1 MFKSLSFVTAA
12 SATAFAAAVATAVSS
27 NSGSGEKLNNGDSL
41 LGFFQY
47 DQYMGDLSKAASSA
61 VESFLAIKPMF
72 DLKPIDSTSTRNE
85 SYTHIFGFEKVFESH
100 EYVNQINEWMRKNWK
115 ISITMALV
123 YLVLV
128 FLGQV
133 YMRSRPKYELRIPL
147 VIWNLFLAGFSILG
161 TIRVW
166 PDLLY
171 SLSKDGF
178 LHSVCDNSYAY
189 GITGFWAYMFI
200 LSKVPELIDTM
211 FIVLRKQ
218 ELIFLHWYHHA
229 TVLVYCWYSYKDLT
243 ASGRWFM
250 SMNYSIHAL
259 MYSYYA
265 CKAMRIRVPIFIS
278 QIITTGQLLQMVIGC
293 YLNYVAWQTKLN
305 SPHVKCEISEDNI
318 KYSFIMYFSY
328 FILFFN
334 FFYNAYIVRPKR
346 ATKKA
351 AQMTDENGKSVH
363 DNNKIPQ
370 NPGDH
375 NNKKVD

>member
-1 MFKSLSFVTAA
+1 MFKSLSFVAAA

-27 NSGSGEKLNNGDSL
+27 NSGSGEKLNNADSL
-41 LGFFQY
+41 FSFLHY
-47 DQYMGDLSKAASSA
+47 DEYMGDLSKAASSA

-72 DLKPIDSTSTRNE
+72 DLKPIDSTSTLNE
-85 SYTHIFGFEKVFESH
+85 TYTHIFGFEKLFESH
-100 EYVNQINEWMRKNWK
+100 EYVNQINIWMRKNWK
-115 ISITMALV
+115 LSITLALV
-123 YLVLV
+123 YVTLV
-128 FLGQV
+128 FLGQAF
-133 YMRSRPKYELRIPL
+133 MRSRPRYELRLPL

-178 LHSVCDNSYAY
+178 LHTVCDNRYAY

-200 LSKVPELIDTM
+200 ISKVPELIDTM

-229 TVLVYCWYSYKDLT
+229 TVLVYCWYSYADFT

-250 SMNYSIHAL
+250 SMNYLIHAI

-265 CKAMRIRVPIFIS
+265 CKAMRIRVPKFIS
-278 QIITTGQLLQMVIGC
+278 QIITTGQLVQMVIGC

-305 SPHVKCEISEDNI
+305 SPNIACQISENNI

-334 FFYNAYIVRPKR
+334 FFYNAYIAKPKR
-346 ATKKA
+346 IMNLSKKKPN
-351 AQMTDENGKSVH
+351 ENSKSGL
-363 DNNKIPQ
+363 DNKIPID
-370 NPGDH
+370 PKDP
-375 NNKKVD
+375 NNKKIE